1 MREPNRENW
10 NDDNR
15 TRCPECGLEKEQC
28 NCDKDLSE
36 IL

>member
-1 MREPNRENW
+1 MTEPNRENW

-15 TRCPECGLEKEQC
+15 TRCQECGLEPDQC